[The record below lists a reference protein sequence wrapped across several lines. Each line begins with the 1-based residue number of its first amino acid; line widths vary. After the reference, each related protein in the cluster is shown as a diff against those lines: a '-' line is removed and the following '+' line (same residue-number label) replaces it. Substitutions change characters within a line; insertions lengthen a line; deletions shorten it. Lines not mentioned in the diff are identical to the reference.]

1 MPFKLDIGDPK
12 SKRTVHLESS
22 SDEFFGRKIGETI
35 KGTAIKEVPDFRDYE
50 FIITGASDKAG
61 FPSLSIVEGSGR
73 KRVLLTRGKGMK
85 TKKPK
90 GLRLR
95 KLIRGNV
102 IAEDIAQINLK
113 VSKQGAKAFDEIF
126 GKKEKVESKE
136 SDARAEAKAEGE
148 AKSVEEKKT
157 E

>member
-12 SKRTVHLESS
+12 SKRTVDLDSS
-22 SDEFFGRKIGETI
+22 SDAFVGRKIGESVS
-35 KGTAIKEVPDFRDYE
+35 GAAIHEVADLKDYE

-61 FPSLSIVEGSGR
+61 FPAFAQVEGVGR
-73 KRVLLTRGKGMK
+73 KRLLLTRGKGMK

-95 KLIRGNV
+95 KLVRGNT
-102 IAEDIAQINLK
+102 IAEDIIQINLK
-113 VSKQGAKAFDEIF
+113 VSKHGAKAFEEIF
-126 GKKEKVESKE
+126 KK
-136 SDARAEAKAEGE
+136 AETKAEGE
-148 AKSVEEKKT
+148 AKPAEEKK